1 MVKLFIGGFP
11 LHISELELVQ
21 LVSLYG
27 TVCTIKM
34 IRDRKTGICK
44 GYAFLEMKTMAD
56 ANNAVE
62 VLNGRSMEG
71 QTLTL
76 RINPEEEAAPAP
88 KKPYQPKNSTVRAQ
102 PTWSKTTAGVSRE
115 SVAPVSDTA
124 VLETSAKYV
133 KIDGNANV
141 VKKKR
146 PRKV

>member
-1 MVKLFIGGFP
+1 MVKLFVGGFP

-44 GYAFLEMKTMAD
+44 GYAFLEMKNMAD
-56 ANNAVE
+56 ATNAVE

-88 KKPYQPKNSTVRAQ
+88 KKPYQPKTPMVRAQ
-102 PTWSKTTAGVSRE
+102 PTWSKTSSGAGRE
-115 SVAPVSDTA
+115 STAKTDDTA
-124 VLETSAKYV
+124 VLDTRAKYV
-133 KIDGNANV
+133 KIEGAVNM